1 MAKKLTDILGASLSS
16 QGLQGT
22 QGAQGT
28 QGLQG
33 RQGLQGL
40 QGPIGNTT
48 YQLETDTTPKL
59 IADLDLNGNTITN
72 GSISNCTISNPGL
85 AYTCYAIVQHKTA
98 YNVGGGSFTEGAW
111 RTRVLNHVEYD
122 PHNILTL
129 SNNTISLVPG
139 TYHFQAQ
146 PQAMDVDEHVARMY
160 DIENGVGFGT
170 GHTAFSN
177 DSGFYATSISHIYT
191 KPVTLTSNPHRIR
204 VQHQCDYNGN
214 NSGIF
219 GFQHADSGMGDNRF
233 LQVIIYKH

>member
-1 MAKKLTDILGASLSS
+1 MPKKLTDILGASLSS
-16 QGLQGT
+16 QGV
-22 QGAQGT
+22 

-33 RQGLQGL
+33 IQGLSNQGSQGLQGL
-40 QGPIGNTT
+40 QGPIGNVS

-98 YNVGGGSFTEGAW
+98 YNAGGGSFIENAW
-111 RTRVLNHVEYD
+111 RNRTINHIEYD

-129 SNNTISLVPG
+129 SNSIISLVPG

-146 PQAMDVDEHVARMY
+146 AQAMDVDQHNARIY
-160 DIENGVGFGT
+160 DVENEVGFGT
-170 GHTAFSN
+170 SPTAYSS
-177 DSGFYATSISHIYT
+177 DAGFYATNTCHIYT
-191 KPVTLTSNPHRIR
+191 KPVTLTTNPHRIR
-204 VQHQCDYNGN
+204 VQHRCQYSGSL
-214 NSGIF
+214 SGIF
-219 GFQHADSGMGDNRF
+219 GFAHDDANMGDNRF